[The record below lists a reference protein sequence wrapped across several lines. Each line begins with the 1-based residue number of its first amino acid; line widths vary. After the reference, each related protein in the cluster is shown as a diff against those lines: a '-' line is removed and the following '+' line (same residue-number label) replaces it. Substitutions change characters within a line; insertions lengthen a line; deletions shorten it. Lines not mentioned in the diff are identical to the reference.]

1 MLSSAGGFWT
11 LFNTL
16 FGALAGGVLVA
27 LIKTRPVLKKIDNE
41 REASLLAERAAD
53 MSAMRK
59 EIAELRGELNAER
72 AEREA
77 ERSIDRHRI
86 NNLQQCLDALL
97 LMIETNPEK
106 ASEAAGKIRAMRE
119 KQMNTEAIEKATLQ
133 AARTKGAAE

>member
-1 MLSSAGGFWT
+1 VLSSAGGFWT